1 MLAVKL
7 EELIYSQVFFS
18 DRDYRYSLA
27 KPVLITQ
34 NVKWECRTVGSSKHV
49 CDDLQQ
55 NKANN
60 NQNVQY
66 SCNFLFL
73 DVEYL
78 INKYDGCE
86 RPKDLQSN
94 FGIET
99 IRTLSDE
106 ETWAWG
112 GGWGVNELL
121 SLCNIT
127 RDFPAVIDNH
137 PIGPSP
143 SFSLVHRRFCASDQE

>member
-1 MLAVKL
+1 M
-7 EELIYSQVFFS
+7 ESW
-18 DRDYRYSLA
+18 
-27 KPVLITQ
+27 
-34 NVKWECRTVGSSKHV
+34 KWNYAQCR
-49 CDDLQQ
+49 
-55 NKANN
+55 
-60 NQNVQY
+60 
-66 SCNFLFL
+66 CNFLSL

-78 INKYDGCE
+78 INEYDGCK

-94 FGIET
+94 FGMET

-112 GGWGVNELL
+112 EINELL
-121 SLCNIT
+121 SLGDIT